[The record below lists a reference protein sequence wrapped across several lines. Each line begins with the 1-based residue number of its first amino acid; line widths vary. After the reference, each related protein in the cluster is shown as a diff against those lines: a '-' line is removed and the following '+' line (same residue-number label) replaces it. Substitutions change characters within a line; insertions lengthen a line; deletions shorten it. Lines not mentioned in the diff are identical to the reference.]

1 MSAVSTVDGWN
12 LPKRWRRGEDRATV
26 DAVTTTTL
34 NSTAAALLG
43 LLHDGPKT
51 GGELVAAATERF
63 GTFWTLTRS
72 QVYRELP
79 ALASAGYVK
88 LGKTGPRS
96 AQPYSV
102 TATGK
107 KAFSGWLAEPAGQDH
122 SRNPVL
128 LRLGFGGHHTKA
140 QLRRLITDA
149 QSEHEQALALDRQR
163 LAELKKAGDDPYL
176 VATAEFGV
184 AYERALLKWLGSV
197 DV

>member
-1 MSAVSTVDGWN
+1 M
-12 LPKRWRRGEDRATV
+12 
-26 DAVTTTTL
+26 TTTANNSTTL

-79 ALASAGYVK
+79 ALANAGYVK

-102 TATGK
+102 TPSGK
-107 KAFSGWLAEPAGQDH
+107 KAFSAWLAAPAGQDH

-128 LRLGFGGHHTKA
+128 LRLGFGSHHTKA
-140 QLRRLITDA
+140 QLRRLIADA
-149 QSEHEQALALDRQR
+149 QAEHEQALAADRQR
-163 LAELKKAGDDPYL
+163 LADLRKDGADSHL

-184 AYERALLKWLGSV
+184 AYERAMLKWLSSV

>member
-1 MSAVSTVDGWN
+1 M
-12 LPKRWRRGEDRATV
+12 
-26 DAVTTTTL
+26 DAVTTTL

-96 AQPYSV
+96 AQPYSI
-102 TATGK
+102 TASGK
-107 KAFSGWLAEPAGQDH
+107 KAFSAWLAEPAGQDH

-128 LRLGFGGHHTKA
+128 LRLGFGSHHTKA
-140 QLRRLITDA
+140 QLKRLVTDA
-149 QSEHEQALALDRQR
+149 QTEHEQALALDRQR
-163 LAELKKAGDDPYL
+163 LADLRKNGSDPHL

-184 AYERALLKWLGSV
+184 AYERALLKWLGSL

>member
-1 MSAVSTVDGWN
+1 M
-12 LPKRWRRGEDRATV
+12 
-26 DAVTTTTL
+26 DAVTTSAKQSTL

-79 ALASAGYVK
+79 ALASSGYVK

-96 AQPYSV
+96 AQPYSI
-102 TATGK
+102 TASGK

-128 LRLGFGGHHTKA
+128 LRLGFGAHHSKT
-140 QLRRLITDA
+140 QLRRLVADA
-149 QSEHEQALALDRQR
+149 QTEHEQALVLDRQR
-163 LAELKKAGDDPYL
+163 LSDLRKDGADPHL

-184 AYERALLKWLGSV
+184 AYERAMLKWLGSLEV
-197 DV
+197 